1 MSSPRRHQT
10 RKAARSLFITVT
22 VFILAG
28 LLENLFLFKFFPSLL
43 FISSCSFEYN
53 IQPCIFEVCARGFI
67 CCVYKSWNNSQ
78 GVIRFCMSWN
88 EFGPRNQ
95 KLQRITPPKQTIRGE
110 NGCNN
115 NWHQLCASYLF
126 VGVCDICTGN
136 VNVPKFLDC
145 FCAVVK
151 QVEKHLYN
159 HNVGNQTLLSLVE
172 HWIMLG
178 RTVCNDRCNQ
188 IF

>member
-10 RKAARSLFITVT
+10 RKAARSLLITVT

-78 GVIRFCMSWN
+78 GVFRFCMSWN
-88 EFGPRNQ
+88 KFGPWNQ
-95 KLQRITPPKQTIRGE
+95 KLQRITPPRQTIRGE

-115 NWHQLCASYLF
+115 NWNQLCTSCLF

-136 VNVPKFLDC
+136 VNVPKFIGCL
-145 FCAVVK
+145 CAVVK
-151 QVEKHLYN
+151 QVVN
-159 HNVGNQTLLSLVE
+159 SFTTTTWGNQKLLSLVE
-172 HWIMLG
+172 HCIMLA
-178 RTVCNDRCNQ
+178 
-188 IF
+188 